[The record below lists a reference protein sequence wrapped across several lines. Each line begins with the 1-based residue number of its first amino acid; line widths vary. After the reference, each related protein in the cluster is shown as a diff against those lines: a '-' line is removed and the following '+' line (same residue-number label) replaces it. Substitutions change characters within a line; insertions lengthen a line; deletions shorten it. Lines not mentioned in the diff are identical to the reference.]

1 MAANWSF
8 NWPPVKWH
16 GSPDRCFS
24 AFFGGFWH
32 ALRRGLDGWCTP
44 ELTPRH
50 GHFLKNVEK
59 NNFFQQ
65 VLGSG
70 WRFFNEKN
78 VGKSQSQVGS
88 ADAAQHGEDDP
99 RNAISAVLDCPISTR
114 KK

>member
-1 MAANWSF
+1 MFLGILWWILACLEEGSRWVVHARTYTAA
-8 NWPPVKWH
+8 WP
-16 GSPDRCFS
+16 FS
-24 AFFGGFWH
+24 EKCG
-32 ALRRGLDGWCTP
+32 
-44 ELTPRH
+44 
-50 GHFLKNVEK
+50 K